1 VQSTGNDERNG
12 KVRGAPRRAVNG
24 RFAGRKQKMKT
35 GSYFLFYPGNGSA
48 LRNGGL
54 LPRPF
59 PVDWL
64 FSILLGCLL

>member
-1 VQSTGNDERNG
+1 LPEE
-12 KVRGAPRRAVNG
+12 
-24 RFAGRKQKMKT
+24 KQKMKT

-64 FSILLGCLL
+64 FSVLL